1 MVQWHG
7 AWKCRPYHNDVDH
20 ARRNHDPYRKWN
32 DWVERRKNT
41 TGVEMWWQNVKKDYR
56 WGNRHHEKVSPKKA
70 FSCTFLTLAKLCN
83 TVFVGFFQLWIQ
95 KIWKCFEDW
104 CAIQGVE
111 KIHFPQPFPQ
121 SILQKWR
128 GKDLGKSSKNSS
140 SFSWP
145 SLIVLFF
152 SDNIQGWRGTL
163 LMIILKCGAPGPVV
177 SSLMRISQKLLKCG
191 QHLLQDGNWTLNN
204 WGIPKKSRVFLSN
217 IFPFK
222 WWSFTNNPTRTK
234 EFKTMPLHK
243 NHHLRDSPS
252 VTCHTMFWPPWLLV
266 PWLHPHSWDGLE
278 RVAIS

>member
-7 AWKCRPYHNDVDH
+7 AWKCRPYRNDVDH

-41 TGVEMWWQNVKKDYR
+41 TGAEMWWQNVKKEYW

-70 FSCTFLTLAKLCN
+70 FSCTFLTLAKFCN
-83 TVFVGFFQLWIQ
+83 TVFVGFFPGLNP
-95 KIWKCFEDW
+95 EDLKMLGRLV
-104 CAIQGVE
+104 CYPRCG
-111 KIHFPQPFPQ
+111 KKNP
-121 SILQKWR
+121 QKWR

-163 LMIILKCGAPGPVV
+163 LMIILKCGAPCPVV
-177 SSLMRISQKLLKCG
+177 SSLMRISQKPLKCS
-191 QHLLQDGNWTLNN
+191 QHLLQDGNRTLNN

-234 EFKTMPLHK
+234 EFKTMVLHE
-243 NHHLRDSPS
+243 NHYLIPHQLPATRCFDHLG
-252 VTCHTMFWPPWLLV
+252 C
-266 PWLHPHSWDGLE
+266 
-278 RVAIS
+278 